1 MPPVACPLRELQVVE
16 DEWTDLL
23 SCCAEQPMPPGESEL
38 KAKHIGR
45 EGKSVKIELDGDS
58 LSLDDLAAI
67 VSGAKGAVLARS
79 ARERMARA
87 REVVTEAVAA
97 GQEVYGLTTGV
108 AERKRI
114 RLKNDDQQRFNRLL
128 IPGHRVSQGPLAS
141 APVVRAAM
149 TCLANNLAKGFAG
162 VRPELG
168 ELVLEAVA
176 EGFVPPVRSL
186 GSVGEADLGPLA
198 DLAHGL
204 LERYGFVLEE
214 GEALAMI
221 DTNAFSTGWSA
232 LSLLKAERLLDS
244 ADAAAALDL
253 EAFAANMSPWH
264 DVVIASRPFPGI
276 ATTISNVRQ
285 FLDGS
290 ALWEKGRARHLQD
303 PLTFRCLPQ
312 VHGAARDALSYAR
325 RTVETELNAFQ
336 GNPAVVANERVMISV
351 GNFDPVAMAA
361 AVDLARIA
369 LAPVVTSATERTV
382 KLLQQPTSGLPAGL
396 AEAPELGEDAL
407 AEFAVASLSFA
418 AEARLLA
425 QPVSFELA
433 SASKAE
439 GIEDRMTMA
448 PLSARR
454 LSEMVALTARV
465 ISVELAVAAQAVDLR
480 RRGPLGRGT
489 AAVYSLV
496 RSHVPF
502 TGRGMPP
509 PPDLEPL
516 TQVVE
521 RGELA
526 ISVVMS
532 VESVDGQSGCGKASL
547 DEAGAATG
555 SFSCRAR

>member
-1 MPPVACPLRELQVVE
+1 M
-16 DEWTDLL
+16 
-23 SCCAEQPMPPGESEL
+23 
-38 KAKHIGR
+38 
-45 EGKSVKIELDGDS
+45 IELDGGS

-67 VSGAKGAVLARS
+67 VSGAKRAVLAPS
-79 ARERMARA
+79 ARERMACA
-87 REVVTEAVAA
+87 RDVMIEAAAA
-97 GQEVYGLTTGV
+97 GATVYGLTTAV

-114 RLKNDDQQRFNRLL
+114 WLSGEDQRRFNRLL
-128 IPGHRVSQGPLAS
+128 IPGHRISQGPLAS

-149 TCLANNLAKGFAG
+149 ICLANGFAKGIAG
-162 VRPELG
+162 VQPELA
-168 ELVLEAVA
+168 ELVLEALA

-186 GSVGEADLGPLA
+186 GSVGVADLGPLA

-214 GEALAMI
+214 GEALALI
-221 DTNAFSTGWSA
+221 DNNAFSTGWSA
-232 LSLLKAERLLDS
+232 LSLLEAERLLES
-244 ADAAAALDL
+244 ADTAAALDL
-253 EAFAANMSPWH
+253 EAFAANLSPWH
-264 DVVIASRPFPGI
+264 DVVIASLPFPGI
-276 ATTISNVRQ
+276 ATTIRNVRRL
-285 FLDGS
+285 LDGS

-325 RTVETELNAFQ
+325 RTVETQLNAFQ
-336 GNPAVVANERVMISV
+336 GNPAVVLNERVVISV

-361 AVDLARIA
+361 ALDLARIA

-407 AEFAVASLSFA
+407 AEFAVASQSFA

-433 SASKAE
+433 SASTAE
-439 GIEDRMTMA
+439 GIEDRATMA

-454 LSEMVALTARV
+454 LTEMVALAARV

-480 RRGPLGRGT
+480 RCAPLGQGT
-489 AAVYSLV
+489 AAVHSLV

-509 PPDLEPL
+509 PDLELL
-516 TQVVE
+516 TQAVQ
-521 RGELA
+521 RGEL
-526 ISVVMS
+526 
-532 VESVDGQSGCGKASL
+532 L
-547 DEAGAATG
+547 
-555 SFSCRAR
+555 